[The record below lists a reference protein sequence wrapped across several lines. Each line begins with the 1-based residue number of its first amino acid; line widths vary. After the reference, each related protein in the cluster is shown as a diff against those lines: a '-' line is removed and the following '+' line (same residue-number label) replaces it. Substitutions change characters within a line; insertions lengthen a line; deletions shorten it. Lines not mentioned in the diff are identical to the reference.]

1 MKNIFVSLF
10 SGYKNPVPEKSISLY
25 EYFTDHTHKDIVNHI
40 RTLTDKKEIGSWK
53 SKLPAITV
61 SGLFQTR
68 HSLAL
73 IKHSGYICI
82 DIDGGDNPSIED
94 FAMLRDELKKIIN
107 VAYAS
112 LSVSGKGV
120 FCLIPLKD
128 VDKHKEHFEA
138 LRLNF
143 KTLGIVIDKSCSDVS
158 RLRGYTYDP
167 DAYYNENAI
176 VYSQVIEYKPNVP
189 KSIPSKL
196 MINNKY
202 KQGNSTHSKVMQII
216 SKINETGTDITL
228 NYEQWFQIACALA
241 NEFGEEGRN
250 MFHLVSQNNPEYRFE
265 ESDNKFNQCLQNS
278 YGYNI
283 GTFFYWASN

>member
-1 MKNIFVSLF
+1 MKKVIISRF
-10 SGYKNPVPEKSISLY
+10 SNYRAVVPQNENLWDWFKDQTYKDTVLK
-25 EYFTDHTHKDIVNHI
+25 I
-40 RTLTDKKEIGSWK
+40 RTLTDKKEIGKLK
-53 SKLPAITV
+53 SQLPAITV
-61 SGLFQTR
+61 SGHFQTR
-68 HSLAL
+68 HSFAL

-82 DIDGGDNPSIED
+82 DIDGGDNPSIEN
-94 FAMLRDELKKIIN
+94 FAMLRDELKKIMN

-120 FCLIPLKD
+120 FCLIPLQH

-138 LRLNF
+138 LKLNF
-143 KTLGIVIDKSCSDVS
+143 KTLGIVIDKSCGDVS

-176 VYSQVIEYKPNVP
+176 IYSQVIEYKTNVP
-189 KSIPSKL
+189 KPIPSKL

-202 KQGNSTHSKVMQII
+202 KGGNSTRSKVMQII
-216 SKINETGTDITL
+216 SKINETGADITP

-241 NEFGEEGRN
+241 NEFGEEGRD
-250 MFHLVSQNNPEYRFE
+250 MFHLAAQNNPKYRFE
-265 ESDNKFNQCLQNS
+265 ESDNMFNQCLQNS

-283 GTFFYWASN
+283 GTFFHWAGN